1 MALKLRLT
9 RRGTTNRPFYH
20 LVAADSRAPRD
31 GNYLEKLGT
40 YNPLEKDA
48 TKRVTLVEDRIKHFL
63 STGAQ
68 PSDRVAKILAQA
80 GLVKA
85 PKINE
90 QPIKSAPKK
99 RAQDR
104 AEAKAEKEAALKEA
118 ANAPAEA
125 PAETPAEEA
134 TEEAAAEEAA
144 AE

>member
-1 MALKLRLT
+1 MALKIRLT

-40 YNPLEKDA
+40 YNPLEKDV
-48 TKRVTLVEDRIKHFL
+48 TKRTTLVEDRIKHFL

-68 PSDRVAKILAQA
+68 PTDRAAKILAQA

-90 QPIKSAPKK
+90 QPVKSAPKK
-99 RAQDR
+99 RAQER

-125 PAETPAEEA
+125 PVEATAEA
-134 TEEAAAEEAA
+134 TEEAAAE
-144 AE
+144 